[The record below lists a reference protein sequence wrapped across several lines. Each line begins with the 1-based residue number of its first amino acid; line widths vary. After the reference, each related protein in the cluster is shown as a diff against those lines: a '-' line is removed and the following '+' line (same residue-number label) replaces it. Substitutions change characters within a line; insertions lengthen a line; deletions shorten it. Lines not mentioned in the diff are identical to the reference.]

1 HTYFLM
7 ENSGSKAMV
16 TGTMVQH
23 KYKSVSIYN
32 SNRDSLLT
40 QFPDDRVNEALKTD
54 LRALQSGTLLSN
66 YPNPFSGTTQVW
78 YKTECESH
86 VAIIIFDM
94 TGKVVSH
101 LGEGLKEQGM
111 HKAEFV
117 NNGLSA
123 GIYFYSL
130 VIDGIRTDSK
140 KMNIMR

>member
-40 QFPDDRVNEALKTD
+40 QFPGDRVNEALKTD

-66 YPNPFSGTTQVW
+66 YPNPFSGTTQIW
-78 YKTECESH
+78 YKTDLESQ
-86 VAIIIFDM
+86 VELVIFDM

-101 LGEGLKEQGM
+101 LGEGLKEQGT

-117 NNGLSA
+117 NNGLLA